1 MILNSIKNNFFL
13 YFLSLS
19 NSINYIFYFPFILL
33 YIFESDR
40 LDYIDFIK
48 IYIFFIIYDLIRNI
62 FLTIIHKFSNYFGLN
77 KKISLDLIILTL
89 VNISL
94 FYLFYSIKSK
104 SFLLNI
110 IIIFRIIFS
119 LTNVSSL
126 FISKIASNIFPTKE
140 RFSKLN
146 IFDFYEK
153 LNNFLIFVFIFFFV
167 NTFDKFYLYFFC
179 SSIFNL
185 CFCLLYIIMFKC
197 HDEKSY
203 SLYEEQEL
211 NKLKSIQKSQIQ
223 NNKKN
228 LKISKNKIQNIKGA
242 YTIGEENILSKSN
255 NKDTFNSKFKRNS
268 SGIIATDNLVKSN
281 INGYENKNINDNE
294 NNDIIYSSNNN
305 QIITNLDIIKNNSE
319 NLRYQNKGIY
329 MNNFQLASSNR
340 SLNENFPK
348 RHSFSEIK
356 IDNILIK
363 KKWKYIS
370 LILIPFKFLKYLF
383 LFMLFLKTYSLK
395 KVFEIK
401 THLIFYCCYFLMNI
415 IIYPFNKIIFSQ
427 IKRKKKKIIM
437 YTALI
442 IFSIPSCVGYIY
454 LILDNQ
460 TNKKYQLE
468 KYILFFVFNFILKE
482 NSYILLR
489 VYYINSISVG
499 FNKKMFNDMKEI
511 SNMFTCIL
519 FLIYNIL
526 LLFANDTNIK
536 KAIINGINYF
546 IPISFLLIFF
556 INTINIS

>member
-1 MILNSIKNNFFL
+1 
-13 YFLSLS
+13 
-19 NSINYIFYFPFILL
+19 
-33 YIFESDR
+33 
-40 LDYIDFIK
+40 
-48 IYIFFIIYDLIRNI
+48 
-62 FLTIIHKFSNYFGLN
+62 
-77 KKISLDLIILTL
+77 
-89 VNISL
+89 
-94 FYLFYSIKSK
+94 
-104 SFLLNI
+104 
-110 IIIFRIIFS
+110 
-119 LTNVSSL
+119 
-126 FISKIASNIFPTKE
+126 
-140 RFSKLN
+140 
-146 IFDFYEK
+146 
-153 LNNFLIFVFIFFFV
+153 
-167 NTFDKFYLYFFC
+167 
-179 SSIFNL
+179 
-185 CFCLLYIIMFKC
+185 MFKC

-427 IKRKKKKIIM
+427 IKRKKRKFIM

-460 TNKKYQLE
+460 TNKKYQL
-468 KYILFFVFNFILKE
+468 
-482 NSYILLR
+482 
-489 VYYINSISVG
+489 
-499 FNKKMFNDMKEI
+499 
-511 SNMFTCIL
+511 
-519 FLIYNIL
+519 
-526 LLFANDTNIK
+526 
-536 KAIINGINYF
+536 
-546 IPISFLLIFF
+546 
-556 INTINIS
+556 